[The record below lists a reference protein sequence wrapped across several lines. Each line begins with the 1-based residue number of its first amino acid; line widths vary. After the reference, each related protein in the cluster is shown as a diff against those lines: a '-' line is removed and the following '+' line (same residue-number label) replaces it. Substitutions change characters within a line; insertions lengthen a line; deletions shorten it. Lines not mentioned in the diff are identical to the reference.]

1 MGNVLHYFLIQHCGL
16 IWPWTWPKAGLK
28 ALHQLSSSLALVK
41 SHEKAGKGSKKWHII
56 GVDLLSFVGATR
68 FAHQSYGRVPAK
80 A

>member
-1 MGNVLHYFLIQHCGL
+1 
-16 IWPWTWPKAGLK
+16 LK